1 VTRVALRALWGR
13 KLRTILTGFAIVL
26 GVATITGTYVLTD
39 SISKAFDSIFTT
51 IYQGTDAVITGK
63 SAFDLSSDNGA
74 TAPAFDQSL
83 LPKVKA
89 LPGVEAAV
97 GGVGG
102 EAQLIGSNDKVIQFG
117 GAPNIGFSV
126 DPTQPKLNSIVLE
139 QGAWPRD
146 GQVAIDTSTA
156 KKKHL
161 AVGDSIGV
169 QGEEPVRMMR
179 IAGLFEFSSKGNLGG
194 ATLAAFNLPTAQQ
207 IFAKVGKLDQIRAAA
222 KPGTSEQELVGQIQS
237 ILPPATQ
244 VRSGTAQADEDAS
257 DTKTFLSFLQ
267 TFLLAFG
274 GIALFVGAFVIANS
288 LSITIAQRTREFATV
303 RTIGAT
309 RRQILKT
316 VLIESLVMGV
326 AASVTGIV
334 AGLALAK
341 GLFWLFD
348 QVGFTLPNSGLT
360 LQARTVIVALLVGVL
375 VTAIASLRPAIRA
388 TRVPPIA
395 AVREGAVLPPG
406 RFSRYRPV
414 GSAVVG
420 LLGFALIAY
429 GLFGSGLSTTQILLL
444 MGVGTLLVF
453 IGVAFFSSQLVAPL
467 AHVLGAPAAAVAGAP
482 GVLARENAM
491 RNPQRTASTA
501 AALMIGLALV
511 TVVAMLAQAIRAG
524 FFDAVDKIWQTDYAV
539 TAQNNYS
546 PIPISV
552 SDPLRNV
559 PAATAVVGVRVGE
572 ARFLNQNHQLTAVD
586 PGASKVFVL
595 DWTAGGS
602 PAVMENL
609 SYDGAF
615 TDSDYAKSHNL
626 TVGSKVD
633 ILFPGGN
640 YRQVTIKGIFDP
652 PPGGSPFGPITI
664 SSATFDSEIQQPKN
678 IYVFVNTKGGETAA
692 NTAALEKALT
702 GFPNAKLQNEKQF
715 KDNQFSG
722 VKQVLNVLY
731 VLLALSVIV
740 SLFGIVN
747 TLVLSVFERTREI
760 GMLRAVGT
768 TRWQVRSMITLESIV
783 TSLMGAAI
791 GIALGVVLAILLIA
805 RVDFLVLAWP
815 IGSLLLFAVAAII
828 VGLIAAILPARRAAR
843 LNVLEALQY
852 E

>member
-51 IYQGTDAVITGK
+51 IYQGTDAAITGK
-63 SAFDLSSDNGA
+63 AAFDLSNNNGT

-83 LPKVKA
+83 LPKVRA
-89 LPGVEAAV
+89 LPGVDAAV

-126 DPTQPKLNSIVLE
+126 DPTQPKLNSIVLK
-139 QGAWPRD
+139 QGTWPGD
-146 GQVAIDTSTA
+146 NQVAVDTSTA

-169 QGEEPVRMMR
+169 QGEGPERAMR
-179 IAGLFEFSSKGNLGG
+179 IAGLFDFSSQGNIGG
-194 ATLAAFNLPTAQQ
+194 ATLAAFNLPTAQRV
-207 IFAKVGKLDQIRAAA
+207 FDKVGKLDQIRAAA
-222 KPGTSEQELVGQIQS
+222 KPGTSEQELVSQINS
-237 ILPPATQ
+237 ILPAGTQ
-244 VRSGTAQADEDAS
+244 VRSGMAQAEEDAS

-267 TFLLAFG
+267 SFLLAFG

-303 RTIGAT
+303 RTIGAS
-309 RRQILKT
+309 RRQILRT
-316 VLIESLVMGV
+316 VLVESLVMGV
-326 AASVTGIV
+326 AASLTGLV

-348 QVGFTLPNSGLT
+348 KVGFTLPNSGLL
-360 LQARTVIVALLVGVL
+360 LQARTVIVALVVGIL
-375 VTAIASLRPAIRA
+375 VTVIASLRPAIRA

-406 RFSRYRPV
+406 RFARYRPV
-414 GSAVVG
+414 GSAVLG
-420 LLGFALIAY
+420 LLGFALVSY
-429 GLFGSGLSTTQILLL
+429 GLFGSGLSTTQILVL
-444 MGVGTLLVF
+444 MGFGTLLVF
-453 IGVAFFSSQLVAPL
+453 IGVAFFSSQLVVPL

-511 TVVAMLAQAIRAG
+511 TVVAMLAQAILAG
-524 FFDAVDKIWQTDYAV
+524 FFDAVDKIWKTDYAV

-552 SDPLRNV
+552 SDPLRKV
-559 PAATAVVGVRVGE
+559 PGVTAVVGVRTGE
-572 ARFLNQNHQLTAVD
+572 ARYLNQNHQLTAVD

-595 DWTAGGS
+595 DWKPPES
-602 PAVMENL
+602 SAVMENL

-615 TDSDYAKSHNL
+615 TDSGYAKSHHL
-626 TVGSKVD
+626 KVGSRVD
-633 ILFPGGN
+633 LTFPN
-640 YRQVTIKGIFDP
+640 NDVRPFTIKGIFDP
-652 PPGGSPFGPITI
+652 PPGGSPFAPITI
-664 SSATFDSEIQQPKN
+664 SSATFDSHVGQPKN
-678 IYVFVNTKGGETAA
+678 IYVFVNMNGGETTA

-702 GFPNAKLQNEKQF
+702 DFPNAKLQNEKQF
-715 KDNQFSG
+715 KDNQASG
-722 VKQVLNVLY
+722 IKQVLNVLY

-768 TRWQVRSMITLESIV
+768 TRWQIRSMITLESVV

-791 GIALGVVLAILLIA
+791 GIVLGIVLATLLII

-815 IGSLLLFAVAAII
+815 VGSLVLFAVAAII

-843 LNVLEALQY
+843 LNVLQALQY